1 MLKRILPYK
10 DLFLVYVW
18 REFSIR
24 YRQSVIGVLWAV
36 VQPLSMMLL
45 FTFVFT
51 YIINVPISDSPR
63 PIFFYAGLLP
73 WTFFASSANYSLT
86 SLTGNYT
93 LITKIYFP
101 REILPLAGVALA
113 FADYIIASV
122 IFFIMLAAYGI
133 GLTLNALWIFPL
145 LALLFV
151 FTTSICL
158 VLSSLNVYYRDVKL
172 ATGFFI
178 QLLFFASPII
188 YSIDKLSTK
197 LKLVLFLNPLT
208 FIIENMRRCLIE
220 GRGVVLWQ
228 FILGGV
234 IVAAFYYLAYR
245 FFIKTERDFAD
256 VI

>member
-1 MLKRILPYK
+1 MATKPDLPR
-10 DLFLVYVW
+10 LNPRGFHLTPLW
-18 REFSIR
+18 REVGILRALGATRSQVRRAFALEAL
-24 YRQSVIGVLWAV
+24 VLGGVG
-36 VQPLSMMLL
+36 S
-45 FTFVFT
+45 
-51 YIINVPISDSPR
+51 
-63 PIFFYAGLLP
+63 
-73 WTFFASSANYSLT
+73 
-86 SLTGNYT
+86 
-93 LITKIYFP
+93 
-101 REILPLAGVALA
+101 LAGVALA

-122 IFFIMLAAYGI
+122 IFFVMLAAYGI

-151 FTTSICL
+151 FTTSVCL

-178 QLLFFASPII
+178 QLLFFASPVI

-228 FILGGV
+228 FILVGV